1 MVEPCQL
8 PSTELFT
15 VENFKHLD
23 SFLQLGGHSDGGEAG
38 VGERPGALLQHSDE
52 VVDADLGV
60 GVGQERRELVVQILR
75 SQNVR
80 EHTVEFGCELVPTGL
95 LQPVDHGLLHVHAVG
110 HHVDQSLAER
120 PGVKFLE
127 YILKVETRENNEK
140 GFILWILC
148 SVLLRIIT
156 VLATTCFR
164 KKWPTGCY

>member
-23 SFLQLGGHSDGGEAG
+23 SFLQLGGHSDGGEAC

-110 HHVDQSLAER
+110 HHVDQSLAEGPR
-120 PGVKFLE
+120 IELLE
-127 YILKVETRENNEK
+127 NVLKHREVWSR
-140 GFILWILC
+140 LH
-148 SVLLRIIT
+148 
-156 VLATTCFR
+156 
-164 KKWPTGCY
+164 